1 MADEDSEVY
10 VTFPHLK
17 ELEGKVGRK
26 TPESLLLWM
35 REDVD
40 SDVGETEDRRHPP
53 DDLSSKLSILKQEM
67 RWLRSADVRILRQL
81 VSVHEGIEAMRWL
94 MLERATLASC
104 DSSLTGS
111 LSSLV
116 TAEEH
121 GPSISP
127 CRDIPRSTYPENP
140 PGSFNGESSDGA
152 LHAPADHSD
161 RGSAEESPSNFSDS
175 QGPCSDTLPSLGIKT
190 CADPIGGVLLQRTT
204 TPRDVRA
211 DEKLQVTHVDTTEE
225 DEKMATLFGYDA
237 RWCWVESRDDV
248 TYL

>member
-17 ELEGKVGRK
+17 EMEGKVGRK

-40 SDVGETEDRRHPP
+40 SDVGDTEDRHPP
-53 DDLSSKLSILKQEM
+53 DDLSSKLSYLKQEM

-152 LHAPADHSD
+152 LHAVADHSD
-161 RGSAEESPSNFSDS
+161 RRSAEESPSNF
-175 QGPCSDTLPSLGIKT
+175 TLPSLGIKT
-190 CADPIGGVLLQRTT
+190 CADPIGGGFPECTT
-204 TPRDVRA
+204 TPRDAHA
-211 DEKLQVTHVDTTEE
+211 DEKLQVTHDDTTEE
-225 DEKMATLFGYDA
+225 DEKMAALFGYDA
-237 RWCWVESRDDV
+237 QWCWVESRDDV

>member
-40 SDVGETEDRRHPP
+40 SDVGQTEDRHPP
-53 DDLSSKLSILKQEM
+53 DDLSSKLSHLKQEM

-111 LSSLV
+111 VSSLV

-152 LHAPADHSD
+152 LHAAADHSD
-161 RGSAEESPSNFSDS
+161 RRSAEESPSNFSDS
-175 QGPCSDTLPSLGIKT
+175 QSPRSDTLPSLGIKT
-190 CADPIGGVLLQRTT
+190 CADTIGGVLLECTT
-204 TPRDVRA
+204 TPRDARA
-211 DEKLQVTHVDTTEE
+211 DDTTEE

-237 RWCWVESRDDV
+237 QWCWVESRDDV